1 MHGGASEDIE
11 HVRNLGPK
19 SAWVLKEAG
28 IETQTALR
36 ELGAVEAYRRVKF
49 QFPRFA
55 SLNLLW
61 ALEAGLRDIDWRA
74 LTAEDKATLMRKLE
88 EEA

>member
-1 MHGGASEDIE
+1 MSDRIEDI
-11 HVRNLGPK
+11 RNLGPK

-28 IETQTALR
+28 IETQTALKKT
-36 ELGAVEAYRRVKF
+36 GAVNAYKRVKF
-49 QFPRFA
+49 QFPRYA

-74 LTAEDKATLMRKLE
+74 LSDEDKAALKSEL
-88 EEA
+88 

>member
-1 MHGGASEDIE
+1 MGAGVTDRLED
-11 HVRNLGPK
+11 VRNLGPK
-19 SAWVLKEAG
+19 SAWVLREAG

-49 QFPRFA
+49 QFPRYA

-61 ALEAGLRDIDWRA
+61 ALEAGLRGTDWRA
-74 LTAEDKATLMRKLE
+74 LTGEDKAALLRELE
-88 EEA
+88 EKA